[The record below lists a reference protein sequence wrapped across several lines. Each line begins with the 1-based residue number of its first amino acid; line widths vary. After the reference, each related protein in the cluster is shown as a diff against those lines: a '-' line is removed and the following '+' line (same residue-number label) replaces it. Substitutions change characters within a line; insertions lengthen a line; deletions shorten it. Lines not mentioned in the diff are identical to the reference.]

1 MKYLTPILS
10 IVVAIGL
17 VAAANYVLSNSPGA
31 MSECNWQPF
40 PPDRYDALSLCK
52 AGPGLI
58 EQLGTIILGIVW
70 PF

>member
-17 VAAANYVLSNSPGA
+17 VAAANYVLSNSPGP
-31 MSECNWQPF
+31 MPECNWQPF

-52 AGPGLI
+52 AGPGI
-58 EQLGTIILGIVW
+58 FEQLGTIALGIVW

>member
-1 MKYLTPILS
+1 MKYLTAILS

-17 VAAANYVLSNSPGA
+17 VAAANYVLSNSPGP
-31 MSECNWQPF
+31 MPECNWQPF

-52 AGPGLI
+52 AGPGI
-58 EQLGTIILGIVW
+58 FEQLVDIVW